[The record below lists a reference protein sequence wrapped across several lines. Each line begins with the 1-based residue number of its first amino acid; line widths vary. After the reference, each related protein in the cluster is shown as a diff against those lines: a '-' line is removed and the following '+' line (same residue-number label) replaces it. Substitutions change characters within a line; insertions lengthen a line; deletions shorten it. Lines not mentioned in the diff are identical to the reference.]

1 MNEQEGQMAIKNFT
15 FLEKKWPVLTS
26 LGEMAE
32 RNLHQDPN
40 TTLIKLRI
48 FAEMVVKYLL
58 AYEKIPDSQEN
69 SQLARLRLLKQEE
82 LLPEEMLQVFHTI
95 RVTGNRATHEAYG
108 STKEAATLL
117 SLAYRLGVWFM
128 QVYGDWDFKPAEFVL
143 PPAPATVTQVDDLQR
158 QLSELTQTYE
168 AHLAS
173 LQEELEGLRQQ
184 TPAEPGQSRR
194 NRSRRAVSQLKL
206 NEAETRKIID
216 EQLKSAGWEA
226 DTEGLRYP
234 NGARPEKGKNL
245 AIAEWPSGQ
254 GRADYALFNG
264 MTLLGL
270 VEAKRKGKDVISD
283 LEQAKEY
290 AKKITLQ
297 GEEQWAGAP
306 WGNYKV
312 PFLFAT
318 NGRPY
323 LKQIE
328 TKSGIW
334 FLDVRRSNNH
344 PRVLQAWYTP
354 GGLQEL
360 LKQNPEASH
369 ALLKEESFDYL
380 GLRDYQN
387 AAIRAV
393 EGAIEQGQREILIAM
408 ATGTGKTR
416 TTVGLVYRLIKSR
429 CFRRV
434 LFLVDRTALGEQAE
448 DTFKEATLEDL
459 LTFTQIYDVRG
470 LEDKTPDINTKV
482 HIATIQGMLKR
493 IMLGNEKDNPA
504 VDWYDCIVV
513 DEAHRGYLLD
523 REMGETEFIFRDQK
537 DYISKYR
544 QVLEYFDAVKIG
556 LTATPAIHTREI
568 FGHPVYTYSYREAV
582 IDGWL
587 VDHEPPHQLET
598 KLKKEGIKWEKGDVV
613 PIYDPATGQVTNSDQ
628 LPDEL
633 HFDVDKFNK
642 LVITENFNRTVLRKL
657 VEHLD
662 PTGLEKTL
670 IFAATDDHADLVV
683 KLLKEEFEAAG
694 VEVDDDAIVKI
705 TASIKDPLG
714 TIRKFK
720 NERLP
725 NIAVTVDLLTTGVD
739 MPEICNLVFLRRV
752 RSRILYEQMLGRAT
766 RRCDKIKKT
775 HFNIFDAVG
784 LYEVLEKV
792 TTMRPVVVNP
802 KISLTTMLEE
812 LEEMEDPVQV
822 QQHVEAIIAKIQR
835 KQRRLEQ
842 EDMERF
848 TDLSGG
854 QTIQEFIQWLRR
866 TPAGEVKKELPS
878 KRKLFSFLDEDL
890 YKQSKKVISFHDDE
904 LLSHTRGYG
913 KGAKPQDFLEEFSK
927 FIRDNLNKLPA
938 LQIVV
943 QRPRELTRQAL
954 RELKIELDRYGYT
967 EVALNTAWREL
978 KNEDIAADIIS
989 FVRQQALGDALV
1001 SHDERIKKAMK
1012 KVKGL
1017 NQWTKVQLGWLDRIE
1032 MQLLKETV
1040 VDRASFDQEPFKGK
1054 GGFDRINKIFG
1065 GQLDE
1070 VISQINDSLYN
1081 GRSSA

>member
-1 MNEQEGQMAIKNFT
+1 MAVSNFS
-15 FLEKKWPVLTS
+15 FLAKKWPVLAN

-40 TTLIKLRI
+40 TTLIKLRM
-48 FAEMVVKYLL
+48 FAEMVVKYIL
-58 AYEKIPDSQEN
+58 AYEKLPDSPDN
-69 SQLARLRLLKQEE
+69 SQVARLRLLKQED
-82 LLPEEMLQVFHTI
+82 LLQEEMLQIFHTI

-108 STKEAATLL
+108 SQQEAATML
-117 SLAYRLGVWFM
+117 SLTYRLGVWFM
-128 QVYGDWDFKPAEFVL
+128 QVYGAWDFKPAEFVL
-143 PPAPATVTQVDDLQR
+143 PPAPATAIPVIDLQQ
-158 QLSELTQTYE
+158 QLTELTQNYE

-173 LQEELEGLRQQ
+173 LQDELERLSHQQ
-184 TPAEPGQSRR
+184 TLTETAQARRNQSRR
-194 NRSRRAVSQLKL
+194 VASQLKL
-206 NEAETRKIID
+206 TEAETRKIID
-216 EQLKSAGWEA
+216 EQLRAAGWNA
-226 DTEGLRYP
+226 DTENLRYP
-234 NGARPEKGKNL
+234 SGARPEKGKNL
-245 AIAEWPSGQ
+245 AISEWPAGQ
-254 GRADYALFNG
+254 GWADYALFTG
-264 MTLLGL
+264 MTLMGL

-283 LEQAKEY
+283 LEQAKKY
-290 AKKITLQ
+290 ARNITRQ

-306 WGNYKV
+306 WGDYKV

-334 FLDVRRSNNH
+334 FLDAHRSNNH

-354 GGLQEL
+354 KGMQDL
-360 LKQNPEASH
+360 LKQNPEVSH
-369 ALLKEESFDYL
+369 VLLKREPFDYL
-380 GLRDYQN
+380 NLRDYQN
-387 AAIRAV
+387 KAIRAV
-393 EGAIEQGQREILIAM
+393 EKAIEKDQREILVAM

-429 CFRRV
+429 RFRRV
-434 LFLVDRTALGEQAE
+434 LFLVDRTALGEQAH

-459 LTFTQIYDVRG
+459 LNFTQIYDVKG
-470 LEDKTPDINTKV
+470 LSDRRPELDTKV
-482 HIATIQGMLKR
+482 HIATIQGMIKR
-493 IMLGNEKDNPA
+493 IMFSDNGQDKPA

-523 REMGETEFIFRDQK
+523 KEMGEAEFLFRDQK

-544 QVLEYFDAVKIG
+544 QVLEYFDAVRIG

-598 KLKKEGIKWEKGDVV
+598 KLKRQGIKWQKGEVV
-613 PIYDPATGQVTNSDQ
+613 PIYDPVTGQITNSDE

-633 HFDVDKFNK
+633 SFEVDKFNK
-642 LVITENFNRTVLRKL
+642 VVITENFNRTVLKKI

-662 PTGLEKTL
+662 PTDLEKTL
-670 IFAATDDHADLVV
+670 IFAATDDHADMVV

-714 TIRKFK
+714 TFRKFK

-739 MPEICNLVFLRRV
+739 VPEICNIVFLRRV

-766 RRCDKIKKT
+766 RLCDKIKKS

-784 LYEVLEKV
+784 LYEVLEPV
-792 TTMRPVVVNP
+792 TNMKPVVVNP
-802 KISLTTMLEE
+802 KVSLTTMLEE
-812 LEEMEDPVQV
+812 SQDIDDPALL
-822 QQHVEAIIAKIQR
+822 QQHIEAIIAKIQR
-835 KQRRLEQ
+835 KRRRLDQ
-842 EDMERF
+842 EELERF
-848 TDLSGG
+848 ADISGG
-854 QTIQEFIQWLRR
+854 QSIQDFIHWLRR
-866 TPAGEVKKELPS
+866 TPAGEVKTELPN
-878 KRKLFSFLDEDL
+878 KRKIFSFLDEDL
-890 YKQSKKVISFHDDE
+890 YKQSKKILSFHDDE

-913 KGAKPQDFLEEFSK
+913 KGEKPQDYLEEFGK
-927 FIRDNLNKLPA
+927 FIRENINKLPA

-954 RELKIELDRYGYT
+954 RELKIELDRYGYS
-967 EVALNTAWREL
+967 EVALNTAWCEL
-978 KNEDIAADIIS
+978 KNEDIAADIIG
-989 FVRQQALGDALV
+989 FIRQQVLGDALI
-1001 SHDERIKKAMK
+1001 SHEERIKKAMK

-1017 NQWTKVQLGWLDRIE
+1017 RQWTKVQMGWLDRVE
-1032 MQLLKETV
+1032 LQLFKETV
-1040 VDRASFDQEPFKGK
+1040 VDRASFDRDPFIGQ
-1054 GGFDRINKIFG
+1054 GGFERINKIFG
-1065 GQLDE
+1065 GQLEE
-1070 VISQINDSLYN
+1070 VIKQINDSLYN